1 MEAQAE
7 QELRRVLEEEALREP
22 QRLVERIIEQ
32 ARMLEELREELRRMR
47 EIQEQLLE
55 QLSKQ
60 PPGGVAPFRR
70 TERHKVQERKRP
82 GREAGHPGSYR
93 QAPEQVDQRVE
104 VPLPEKCP
112 RCGGA
117 LGEGTALEQTI
128 VELPEIQPVTTRL
141 ITHACCCPGCG
152 EYVQSCHPLQL
163 SAATGA
169 AGTQLGPR
177 VLAIAGVLRHE
188 LGMTLRSCCRALE
201 TLFGLQ
207 LSAGG
212 LSQALDRVAKRL
224 RPQEEKLARELTAS
238 ASVHTD
244 ETGWYLNNER
254 AMLWVFCDP
263 KATLYRVVEH
273 RDRATFHQTIP
284 ADYPGILVSDCLSV
298 YDGETTLQQ
307 KCYCHHLHAIS
318 EAERGRGKPSR
329 WLEQIKTLLHTAMRL
344 DKEREEFSAEAWQSQ
359 LRGLK
364 LAAQV
369 SLEEPR
375 PCLWEESVRNRLSK
389 QADHLFT
396 FLEYEGVA
404 ATNNL
409 AERQLRPAVIRRKL
423 SCGNK
428 SRRGADTF
436 EVLSSL
442 AATCRQTAQSFFEL
456 LFSSLQPQAP

>member
-1 MEAQAE
+1 MDARAE
-7 QELRRVLEEEALREP
+7 QELRRILEEEALKEP
-22 QRLVERIIEQ
+22 QRLVERILEQ
-32 ARMLEELREELRRMR
+32 ARVLEELREEIRRLREM
-47 EIQEQLLE
+47 QEQL
-55 QLSKQ
+55 STQ

-70 TERHKVQERKRP
+70 TERHKVHERKRP
-82 GREAGHPGSYR
+82 GRSAGHPGSYR
-93 QAPEQVDQRVE
+93 QAPEQVDQKIE
-104 VPLPEKCP
+104 VPLPERCP

-117 LGEGTALEQTI
+117 IGEGTALEQTI
-128 VELPEIQPVTTRL
+128 VELPVIRPVTTRL

-152 EYVQSCHPLQL
+152 ENVQSTHPLQT
-163 SAATGA
+163 SAAIGA
-169 AGTQLGPR
+169 AGTQFGPR
-177 VLAIAGVLRHE
+177 ALAIAGVLRHE
-188 LGMTLRSCCRALE
+188 LGMTLRKSCRALE

-212 LSQALDRVAKRL
+212 LCQALDRVAERL
-224 RPQEEKLARELTAS
+224 RPQEQKLARELRTA

-254 AMLWVFCDP
+254 AMLWVFCHP
-263 KATLYRVVEH
+263 QATLYRVVEH
-273 RDRATFHQTIP
+273 RDRSTFHQTIP
-284 ADYPGILVSDCLSV
+284 SDYAGILVSDCLSV
-298 YDGETTLQQ
+298 YDGETNLQQ
-307 KCYCHHLHAIS
+307 KCYSHHLHAIS

-329 WLEQIKTLLHTAMRL
+329 WLEQIKALLHTALRL
-344 DKEREEFSAEAWQSQ
+344 DKERPQFSAEAWQSQ

-364 LAAQV
+364 VAAKV
-369 SLEEPR
+369 SMEEPR
-375 PCLWEESVRNRLSK
+375 PCLWEESIRNRLSK

-396 FLEYEGVA
+396 FLEHEGVA

-442 AATCRQTAQSFFEL
+442 AATCRQTAQSFFDL
-456 LFSSLQPQAP
+456 LLNSLKPHPP

>member
-1 MEAQAE
+1 MDTRAE
-7 QELRRVLEEEALREP
+7 QELRQVLEAEAQREP
-22 QRLVERIIEQ
+22 QRLVERIVEQ
-32 ARMLEELREELRRMR
+32 ARVLEELREEIRRLR
-47 EIQEQLLE
+47 EFQEQLR
-55 QLSKQ
+55 KQ

-82 GREAGHPGSYR
+82 GRAAGHPGSYR

-104 VPLPEKCP
+104 VPLPERCP
-112 RCGGA
+112 RCGGVLA
-117 LGEGTALEQTI
+117 GGTALEQTI
-128 VELPEIQPVTTRL
+128 VELPVVRPETTRL
-141 ITHACCCPGCG
+141 ITHGCCCPNCG
-152 EYVQSCHPLQL
+152 DNVKSTHPLQS
-163 SAATGA
+163 SAAIGA
-169 AGTQLGPR
+169 AGTQFGPR
-177 VLAIAGVLRHE
+177 ALAIAGVLRHE
-188 LGMTLRSCCRALE
+188 LGMTLRNSCRALS
-201 TLFGLQ
+201 TLFGLH

-212 LSQALDRVAKRL
+212 LCQALDRVAERL
-224 RPQEEKLARELTAS
+224 RPLQEKLARELTAS

-263 KATLYRVVEH
+263 KVTLYRVVEH
-273 RDRATFHQTIP
+273 RDRSTFHQTIP
-284 ADYPGILVSDCLSV
+284 SDYPGILVSDCLSV
-298 YDGETTLQQ
+298 YDGETNLQQ
-307 KCYCHHLHAIS
+307 KCYSHHLHAIS

-329 WLEQIKTLLHTAMRL
+329 WLEHIRSLLHTAMRL
-344 DKEREEFSAEAWQSQ
+344 DKEREEFSAEAWQNQ

-364 LAAQV
+364 LAAKV

-396 FLEYEGVA
+396 FLEHEGVA

-436 EVLSSL
+436 EILSSL
-442 AATCRQTAQSFFEL
+442 AATCRQRAQSFFDL
-456 LFSSLQPQAP
+456 LLNSLQPQAP